1 MGPDTP
7 AERWNDWRWQLSHRL
22 ASVAELDR
30 CIELSTSERRALAS
44 DGLFRVGLTPYLVST
59 IDPSDPDDPIRRQV
73 VPTEPEAVAAFSRLA
88 DAGVPLGAQTVLL
101 AGFNDFPHLMLDLM
115 RRLVRARVR
124 PYDLYQC
131 DRVRGAGHF
140 RTPVAKGIEVMEAL
154 RGWTSGYAIPTFVI
168 DMPDGGGKVP
178 IAPQD
183 LGSASDRRVAL
194 RNFQGVVGAY
204 VEPETYASHDRA
216 ACDFRRPA
224 TASGVTGPLHGRGG
238 TLRPADGH
246 EDGFRP

>member
-1 MGPDTP
+1 LWPDTP

-44 DGLFRVGLTPYLVST
+44 DGLFRVDLTPYLVST

-73 VPTEPEAVAAFSRLA
+73 VPTEPEVVAAFSRLA

-101 AGFNDFPHLMLDLM
+101 AGINDFPHLMLDLM
-115 RRLVRARVR
+115 
-124 PYDLYQC
+124 
-131 DRVRGAGHF
+131 RGAGHF

-168 DMPDGGGKVP
+168 DMPDGGGTVP
-178 IAPQD
+178 IAPPY
-183 LGSASDRRVAL
+183 LISASDRRVAL
-194 RNFQGVVGAY
+194 RNVQGVVGTY
-204 VEPETYASHDRA
+204 VEPETGASHDRA
-216 ACDFRRPA
+216 ACDSCRAA
-224 TASGVTGPLHGRGG
+224 TASGVTGLLHGRGG

-246 EDGFRP
+246 EDGCRP